1 MSLLIH
7 ATVTI
12 TGEKDALGACEAR
25 LRRLLSSQFLKDEVT
40 EHHGREALCYDL
52 KIEGGIPFPVFAQA
66 SQEFPGLAFDAE
78 WVNVAAG
85 EKGHA
90 TLVNG
95 RVTGQASER
104 VATRAGDEH
113 PVHVEVAPDGR
124 LALALTLFRATREEW
139 RGYALTATRDALVR
153 VVRRPDSGVADLYAT
168 EGSAEWTV
176 HWHGDV
182 QAGEFEF
189 ERIEPSMLIED
200 AVFRELDQL
209 ARNFVAGWVWFA
221 TEGREEIAVE
231 RERYARYGY
240 PESTANVRS
249 ARLHR
254 MRADAGEG
262 NPLIHSTLGQDE
274 LWVKDLI
281 RATWAKYQE
290 A

>member
-12 TGEKDALGACEAR
+12 TGEKDAMGACEAR

-40 EHHGREALCYDL
+40 EHHGRQALCYDL
-52 KIEGGIPFPVFAQA
+52 KIEGGIPFPAFAQA
-66 SQEFPGLAFDAE
+66 SQEFPGLAFVAE

-95 RVTGQASER
+95 RVTGQSSER
-104 VATRAGDEH
+104 MATRAGDEH

-124 LALALTLFRATREEW
+124 LTLALTLFRATRDEW
-139 RGYALTATRDALVR
+139 RGYALTATRDALMR
-153 VVRRPDSGVADLYAT
+153 VVRSPESDAAELYAT
-168 EGSAEWTV
+168 DGGPEWALAWRGTLL
-176 HWHGDV
+176 
-182 QAGEFEF
+182 AAKF
-189 ERIEPSMLIED
+189 ERDALTPPIAIEN

-209 ARNFVAGWVWFA
+209 ARSFAADWVWFA
-221 TEGREEIAVE
+221 AEGREEIAVE

-240 PESTANVRS
+240 TVSTANVRS

-254 MRADAGEG
+254 LRADAGEG
-262 NPLIHSTLGQDE
+262 RPLVHSTLGHDE

-281 RATWAKYQE
+281 LATWVAE
-290 A
+290 D

>member
-1 MSLLIH
+1 MSMLIH

-40 EHHGREALCYDL
+40 EHHGRQTLCYDL

-85 EKGHA
+85 EKGQA
-90 TLVNG
+90 RLVNG
-95 RVTGQASER
+95 RVTGQSSER

-113 PVHVEVAPDGR
+113 PVYVQVAPDGR
-124 LALALTLFRATREEW
+124 LTLALTLFRATRDEW

-153 VVRRPDSGVADLYAT
+153 VVRLPESDSIELYAT
-168 EGSAEWTV
+168 DGGPEWALAWRGTLSSGV
-176 HWHGDV
+176 FIRD
-182 QAGEFEF
+182 EL
-189 ERIEPSMLIED
+189 RPLIEIEK
-200 AVFRELDQL
+200 AVFQDLDTL
-209 ARNFVAGWVWFA
+209 ARKFFADWVWFA
-221 TEGREEIAVE
+221 AEEREDIAVE
-231 RERYARYGY
+231 SERYARYGY
-240 PESTANVRS
+240 PVSTANVRS

-254 MRADAGEG
+254 MRADAREG
-262 NPLIHSTLGQDE
+262 RPLVHSTLGQDE

-281 RATWAKYQE
+281 LATWAAE
-290 A
+290 D

>member
-1 MSLLIH
+1 MSLL
-7 ATVTI
+7 
-12 TGEKDALGACEAR
+12 E
-25 LRRLLSSQFLKDEVT
+25 
-40 EHHGREALCYDL
+40 
-52 KIEGGIPFPVFAQA
+52 
-66 SQEFPGLAFDAE
+66 
-78 WVNVAAG
+78 
-85 EKGHA
+85 
-90 TLVNG
+90 
-95 RVTGQASER
+95 
-104 VATRAGDEH
+104 
-113 PVHVEVAPDGR
+113 
-124 LALALTLFRATREEW
+124 LALTLFRVTREEW